1 MEQVSNHQ
9 SKAASDLYRVL
20 AEASADNVFLSPFS
34 ISTALSMVF
43 GGADGNTALQMQQ
56 ALALPKD
63 SAELHNG
70 YSGLLRALQDP
81 PNITLNTANKLYVQ
95 NAYKIL
101 DTYSGLLQ
109 KQYLSELKSVDFGDA
124 DGTSKLI
131 NGDVE
136 QLTKGKIKDLIDP
149 SALNSLVRL
158 VLINAIYFKGSWQE
172 KFDKEATS
180 KRDFFV
186 SPKNAV
192 KTDLM
197 YLDDK
202 KFNCAS
208 LTNLACK
215 ALELPY
221 EGKRFSMI
229 VLLPDKKDGL
239 RPLEEKLAT
248 MSMQSIRG
256 ELQNRK
262 TMIMIPKF
270 KLEASYDLVDHL
282 RKLGMNDLFDANAAD
297 LSKISGAR
305 DLFVSKV
312 VHKAFI
318 EVNEEG
324 SEAAAATGMVM
335 MMRCMPSPVE
345 KFEFIA
351 DHPFFFA
358 IVDTENGLTLFS
370 GRYVKP
376 E

>member
-131 NGDVE
+131 NGDVNS
-136 QLTKGKIKDLIDP
+136 TKGKIKDLIDP

-186 SPKNAV
+186 SPK
-192 KTDLM
+192 
-197 YLDDK
+197 
-202 KFNCAS
+202 
-208 LTNLACK
+208 
-215 ALELPY
+215 
-221 EGKRFSMI
+221 KRC
-229 VLLPDKKDGL
+229 
-239 RPLEEKLAT
+239 
-248 MSMQSIRG
+248 
-256 ELQNRK
+256 QNRPDL
-262 TMIMIPKF
+262 TCPK
-270 KLEASYDLVDHL
+270 S
-282 RKLGMNDLFDANAAD
+282 
-297 LSKISGAR
+297 SGAR